1 VEIVDGSED
10 TLVARL
16 KERAADPT
24 RRTDAAP
31 TRFGETVQGMSFGEL
46 RLNVESIAGDL
57 GRLVSS
63 IQSGTPIDPDLHEK
77 AEAVAADMSTPA
89 ERALPPAATA
99 AALDQAEA
107 QLGVPLPGLL
117 RRLYL
122 EVADGGF
129 GPDGGLM
136 SVADVAS
143 AYLEL
148 RAGSPSEVEDDKW
161 PEGLLP
167 LVAVE
172 AGHACLDA
180 GTGRMQESDFEEV
193 EGDAED
199 GEVTFGLVIREVAPS
214 LTAWLT
220 TWLDAPQM
228 PAQVATLHGSMVQM
242 ARESRARIAAMTPEQ
257 RAAMGLPETGWEQAV
272 WGGLG
277 LEPDQP
283 DDAA

>member
-1 VEIVDGSED
+1 VEIVEGSED

-16 KERAADPT
+16 RERAADPK
-24 RRTDAAP
+24 RRTD
-31 TRFGETVQGMSFGEL
+31 TVSDRFTEGVQGMSFGEL

-57 GRLVSS
+57 SRLVSS

-77 AEAVAADMSTPA
+77 AESVAAEMSAPA
-89 ERALPPAATA
+89 ERTLPAPATA
-99 AALDQAEA
+99 AALDRVEA
-107 QLGVPLPGLL
+107 QLGLPLPALL

-129 GPDGGLM
+129 GPEGGLL
-136 SVADVAS
+136 SAADMAS

-148 RAGSPSEVEDDKW
+148 RAGSPSEVEDDEW
-161 PEGLLP
+161 PQGLLP

-180 GTGRMQESDFEEV
+180 ATGRIHESDFDEV
-193 EGDAED
+193 GGEDD
-199 GEVTFGLVIREVAPS
+199 GEVSFGLVIREVAPS
-214 LTAWLT
+214 LAAWLT
-220 TWLDAPQM
+220 VWLDAPA
-228 PAQVATLHGSMVQM
+228 PPSHGATVHGSMIQM
-242 ARESRARIAAMTPEQ
+242 ARDSRARIAAMTPEQ

-277 LEPDQP
+277 LEPDPP
-283 DDAA
+283 DEAA

>member
-1 VEIVDGSED
+1 VEGSED

-16 KERAADPT
+16 RERAADPK
-24 RRTDAAP
+24 RRIDTVQD
-31 TRFGETVQGMSFGEL
+31 RLSERVQGMSLGEL

-57 GRLVSS
+57 SRLISS
-63 IQSGTPIDPDLHEK
+63 IQSGTPIDHDLHEK
-77 AEAVAADMSTPA
+77 AETVAADMSAPA
-89 ERALPPAATA
+89 EPPLPAPATVL
-99 AALDQAEA
+99 ALDQAEA
-107 QLGVPLPGLL
+107 QLGLPLPALL

-129 GPDGGLM
+129 GPESGLL
-136 SVADVAS
+136 SAADMAS

-148 RAGSPSEVEDDKW
+148 RAGSPSEVEDDEW

-180 GTGRMQESDFEEV
+180 KTGRMHGSDFEEV
-193 EGDAED
+193 EGEERD
-199 GEVTFGLVIREVAPS
+199 EVAFGLVIREIAPS
-214 LTAWLT
+214 LERWLT
-220 TWLDAPQM
+220 TWLDAPPM
-228 PAQVATLHGSMVQM
+228 PSQVATLHGSMVEM

-257 RAAMGLPETGWEQAV
+257 RVAMGLPETGWEQAV
-272 WGGLG
+272 WGGIG
-277 LEPDQP
+277 FEPDQP